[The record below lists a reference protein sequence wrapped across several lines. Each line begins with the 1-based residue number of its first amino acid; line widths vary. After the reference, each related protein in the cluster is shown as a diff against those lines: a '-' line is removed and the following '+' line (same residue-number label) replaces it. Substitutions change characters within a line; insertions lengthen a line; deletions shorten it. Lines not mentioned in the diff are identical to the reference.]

1 MEEEMC
7 LVVAEIHVGVVAAV
21 VAAVAVVIHSVVA
34 SVSHQT
40 RSI

>member
-7 LVVAEIHVGVVAAV
+7 LVVAEIHVVAADA